1 MSSNK
6 IILILG
12 MMLVTYIPRLV
23 PFLFISDRELPK
35 RLKGFLK
42 SVPYVALGALIIP
55 GVFSA
60 TPIMPIAAI
69 IGIAFAFIYSWLRGG
84 IMVPVFGSIIITV
97 LMLWTR

>member
-1 MSSNK
+1 MSSSK

-12 MMLVTYIPRLV
+12 MMLVTFIPRLV

-55 GVFSA
+55 GAFSA
-60 TPIMPIAAI
+60 TPSMPAA
-69 IGIAFAFIYSWLRGG
+69 GILGMVFAFVYSWLRGG
-84 IMVPVFGSIIITV
+84 IMIPVFGSIIITV
-97 LMLWTR
+97 LMLWIK